1 MIGSLVFSSV
11 GVASASDVF
20 DSSSPISD
28 VGGGDSDLVSPPE
41 IEFTPSEEENGNVEE
56 NPEQPAPESPDN
68 SQSEIPPEEETQV
81 DMPEGPQF
89 SDDTTTDIP
98 QDQVSP
104 EEDVPTADAT
114 VTPTEAPVEDIKDVT
129 FTFGE
134 CRYGSTITFMDS
146 SDNVIAT
153 IRTEDG
159 VSTVD
164 YSGAS
169 TVDGSTVTLEDVN
182 ETDFHILSDNDMMG
196 SDVSEFS
203 VVCEDGSTVA
213 NNVYENPFWVISET
227 FTLDQSATVHM
238 SFVNNSFVPDEMLDK
253 IDTQPELMEEEPV
266 PYSLAYETPEPKAIL
281 GKARIEMGDEVFH
294 YPWTT
299 KCGTN
304 EFLIRHGNSGDE
316 DYWSA
321 RGVCAQAHLNS
332 PTMGIYDYQDWYA
345 SPTYMTHPTDDSR
358 RTIILLMLMLPGSTL
373 EEVGK
378 QVWKYD
384 KREYLFSLC
393 HGAISWINAGTLTP
407 NAAAIGPDGTP
418 VGIDDVIIAGIRD
431 KYNKTMTA
439 INKEICTLATT
450 TYKDTVDKYD
460 LYLLKC
466 GDGTRQNVCF
476 VRRKP
481 APKLGYITVKKTSA
495 NSAMT
500 NGNSNYSLEGAV
512 YGVYTDKACKTK
524 VGSITTDANGNG
536 KLSNLTLGTTY
547 YVKETKASPGYK
559 LDPNVYSAIPTAQ

>member
-1 MIGSLVFSSV
+1 MIGSLVLSSV
-11 GVASASDVF
+11 GVASANDVF
-20 DSSSPISD
+20 DSAYPISD

-41 IEFTPSEEENGNVEE
+41 IEFTPSEGENGNVEE

-68 SQSEIPPEEETQV
+68 SQSEIPPEEEIQV

-89 SDDTTTDIP
+89 SDDTTDIP

-134 CRYGSTITFMDS
+134 CKYGSTITFMDS

-266 PYSLAYETPEPKAIL
+266 PYSLGYAVPEPKAIQ
-281 GKARIEMGDEVFH
+281 GKADLTIGNEVFH
-294 YPWTT
+294 YPWTS
-299 KCGTN
+299 KCGTT
-304 EFLIRHGNSGDE
+304 EFFVSQGKKGE
-316 DYWSA
+316 EGYWSA
-321 RGVCAQAHLNS
+321 RATCAQAHLLS
-332 PTMGIYDYQDWYA
+332 PDMGKYDYADWYA
-345 SPTYMTHPTDDSR
+345 TSGMVHPTADSR
-358 RTIILLMLMLPGSTL
+358 RTIILLMLMLPGNTL
-373 EEVGK
+373 DEVGK
-378 QVWKYD
+378 QVWNYD
-384 KREYLFSLC
+384 TREYLYSLC

-407 NAAAIGPDGTP
+407 AAAAIGPDGTP
-418 VGIDDVIIAGIRD
+418 VGLDDVIIAGIKE
-431 KYNKTMTA
+431 KYKKTMTA

-450 TYKDTVDKYD
+450 TYKDTVDKYN

-495 NSAMT
+495 NSSMT
-500 NGNSNYSLEGAV
+500 NGNGNYSLKGAV
-512 YGVYTDKACKTK
+512 YGVYTDKACKNK
-524 VGSITTDANGNG
+524 VGSITTDASGNG
-536 KLSNLTLGTTY
+536 KLSNLKLDTTY